1 MPLTIAAETFQPEAK
16 VIVESLGRFLELHE
30 PGSVHLAAPDGSAV
44 ALPAELQR
52 LLVAV
57 SRGMAQD
64 RAITVSPTSRT
75 LTTGQA
81 ATLLGVSRPTIVK
94 LIDSGELPADRSG
107 HRRKIAIEDLKAY
120 QHQRRREQY
129 RILAGVAVDP
139 LGDDD
144 TPTPEELRVVR
155 REVAAAR
162 RARS

>member
-1 MPLTIAAETFQPEAK
+1 MTLAIAAETFQPEARATA
-16 VIVESLGRFLELHE
+16 ESLGRFLERYEL
-30 PGSVHLAAPDGSAV
+30 GSLLLAAPDGSTV

-81 ATLLGVSRPTIVK
+81 AVLLGVSRPTVVK
-94 LIDSGELPADRSG
+94 LIESGELPGDRSG
-107 HRRKIAIEDLKAY
+107 HRRKIAFEDLKAY
-120 QHQRRREQY
+120 QRKRRREQY
-129 RILAGVAVDP
+129 EILAGLAVDP

-144 TPTPEELRVVR
+144 IPTLEELRAIR
-155 REVAAAR
+155 GEVAAAR